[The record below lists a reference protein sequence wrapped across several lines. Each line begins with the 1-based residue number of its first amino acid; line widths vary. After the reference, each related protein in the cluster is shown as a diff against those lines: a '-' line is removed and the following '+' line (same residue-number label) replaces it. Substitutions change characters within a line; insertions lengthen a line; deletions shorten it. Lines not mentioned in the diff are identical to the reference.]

1 MSITVLVDVATE
13 AAPLVAIAARLGV
26 ARQATI
32 HVLVVVPG
40 EKSAAGQR
48 LATAADEAAAA
59 AQSSNPQAQVLV
71 HTVRPGEA
79 PVDAALAAVQEHNT
93 ALLILGKHQAPR
105 PGDETLDAALFRRA
119 RCAVLAVRPGTHTPD
134 PTDTQGPG
142 TAHRILVPTAG
153 GPHAAEALKLAVQL
167 ARTYVSPDTAGA
179 NDAPGTTDP
188 VVDALYVEP
197 ELGPEAREVGLRR
210 IHKSIRSALGV
221 KAEHA
226 GPPPVR
232 PVVEIADDY
241 RAGIL
246 RAAENSSYGLVLM
259 GAPDRHHARRALF
272 GAVPDKLMKACAEGG
287 LSIGVV
293 RPAPALSEHA
303 AHAVRGFFERFVP
316 QLTRDDRI
324 DLVERIQGASRWD
337 VDFVALISLSTVIAT
352 FGLMQNS
359 AAVVI
364 GAMLVAPLMT
374 PLIGCGLALVQG
386 NAHLVR
392 HAVKAVVLGFLLA
405 FGIGLLMGLVIPHAG
420 ATPQL
425 LARGAPNLLDLGVA
439 FASGLAAAYATARPN
454 LSGALPGVAIAAA
467 LVPPI
472 STAGVSLAQGNVD
485 TGLGAATLFGVNIV
499 AIVLGAALALWAVGM
514 EPADTGR
521 KGKAW
526 RRPAAAGLTAITLI
540 LAIPLSMWLYTSLP
554 HRPVPA
560 AVHDALAR
568 WVQAQQ
574 GATLADVSP
583 PTPDGDALVFELTRE
598 AAAPPG
604 PRLSAALAREL
615 TAHYGQPC
623 RVRLITRL
631 VSEVQASP

>member
-1 MSITVLVDVATE
+1 MSITVLVDVAAE

-26 ARQATI
+26 ARQATVN
-32 HVLVVVPG
+32 VLVVVPG

-48 LATAADEAAAA
+48 LATAADDAAAA
-59 AQSSNPQAQVLV
+59 ANTAQPHANLVV

-79 PVDAALAAVQEHNT
+79 PVDAALAAVQAHDT
-93 ALLILGKHQAPR
+93 TLLILGKHQAPR

-134 PTDTQGPG
+134 PAEDHPPGPG

-167 ARTYVSPDTAGA
+167 AGTYTDTGTDTGA
-179 NDAPGTTDP
+179 TDAA
-188 VVDALYVEP
+188 VDALYVEP
-197 ELGPEAREVGLRR
+197 ELGPEARDVGLRR
-210 IHKSIRSALGV
+210 IHKAIRSALGV
-221 KAEHA
+221 KAQHA
-226 GPPPVR
+226 GPPPVQ
-232 PVVEIADDY
+232 PIVEIADDY
-241 RAGIL
+241 RVGIL
-246 RAAENSSYGLVLM
+246 RAAENGRYGLVLM

-272 GAVPDKLMKACAEGG
+272 GAVPDKLMKACDQGG

-316 QLTRDDRI
+316 QLTRDDRV

-337 VDFVALISLSTVIAT
+337 VDFVALMSLSTVIAT

-405 FGIGLLMGLVIPHAG
+405 FGIGLVMGLVIPHAG

-439 FASGLAAAYATARPN
+439 FASGLAAAYATARPS

-485 TGLGAATLFGVNIV
+485 TGMGAATLFGVNIV

-526 RRPAAAGLTAITLI
+526 RRPAAAALTAVTLV
-540 LAIPLSMWLYTSLP
+540 LAIPLSLWLYASLP
-554 HRPVPA
+554 YRPVPES
-560 AVHDALAR
+560 VRSVLAQH
-568 WVQAQQ
+568 VEAQP

-583 PTPDGDALVFELTRE
+583 PSADGQGKALVFELTRE
-598 AAAPPG
+598 ALKAPS
-604 PRLSAALAREL
+604 PRLGTGLAQVL
-615 TAHYGQPC
+615 SAHYARPC
-623 RVRLITRL
+623 RVRVITHL
-631 VSEVQASP
+631 VTRGHATP